1 MCGIIGGNWFTSF
14 EQTHTQLNKIIH
26 RGRDASIVDEIDS
39 VFVGHNRLSI
49 QDLSSAANQP
59 MWNEDKTVC
68 IVYNGELWDSTET
81 TELKKSLKTK
91 FITKSDTEII
101 LNAYCELGTKS
112 FELLDGMFSFC
123 IVDSKI
129 NKVFVVRD
137 YVGEL
142 PLWYAI
148 DNDGK
153 LVFCSEKKGLPISEL
168 YQKQVKVV
176 YEDDQYFCIKP
187 LTYEAS
193 VSYGYQTK
201 WCTASVHDQSYFYNH
216 SRDGVLVYV
225 IDKIN
230 NMKFGFYHN
239 DHQIQIYNQKDD
251 RVDSMETGLPLEL
264 LHKLFSEM
272 KSDVKDKNFNYKLF
286 SESELK
292 KMTMYRYDEPIP
304 VPMEEMMTE
313 EMTEEMIVE
322 RPTNEAVITH
332 TGLHND
338 VIEDMRQR
346 IRRLRPTNPLEV
358 GDDLP

>member
-1 MCGIIGGNWFTSF
+1 MGIKKIKKENDVIDISLIDLMGKLDTS
-14 EQTHTQLNKIIH
+14 ETKKYTQFLVKI
-26 RGRDASIVDEIDS
+26 
-39 VFVGHNRLSI
+39 
-49 QDLSSAANQP
+49 
-59 MWNEDKTVC
+59 
-68 IVYNGELWDSTET
+68 
-81 TELKKSLKTK
+81 LKKS
-91 FITKSDTEII
+91 F
-101 LNAYCELGTKS
+101 
-112 FELLDGMFSFC
+112 
-123 IVDSKI
+123 
-129 NKVFVVRD
+129 
-137 YVGEL
+137 
-142 PLWYAI
+142 
-148 DNDGK
+148 DNDIKYMVKESSSRERK
-153 LVFCSEKKGLPISEL
+153 LDEVLGNNTFDSWMTKRLIGHLYGWDEMNLFVEFCDYMERGLTNEKDVSKYDSWEMVATEV
-168 YQKQVKVV
+168 YQAKNRDLFKKAKKQVKVV

-230 NMKFGFYHN
+230 NVKFGFYHN

-322 RPTNEAVITH
+322 RPTNEAVRTH

-338 VIEDMRQR
+338 VIEDMQQR

>member
-1 MCGIIGGNWFTSF
+1 MGIKKIKKENDVIDISLIDLMGKLDTS
-14 EQTHTQLNKIIH
+14 ETKKYTQFLVKI
-26 RGRDASIVDEIDS
+26 
-39 VFVGHNRLSI
+39 
-49 QDLSSAANQP
+49 
-59 MWNEDKTVC
+59 
-68 IVYNGELWDSTET
+68 
-81 TELKKSLKTK
+81 LKKS
-91 FITKSDTEII
+91 F
-101 LNAYCELGTKS
+101 
-112 FELLDGMFSFC
+112 
-123 IVDSKI
+123 
-129 NKVFVVRD
+129 
-137 YVGEL
+137 
-142 PLWYAI
+142 
-148 DNDGK
+148 DNDIKYMVKDSSSRERK
-153 LVFCSEKKGLPISEL
+153 LDEVLGNNTFDSWMTKRLIGHLYGWDEMNLFVEFCDYMERGLTNEKDVSKYDSWEMVATEV
-168 YQKQVKVV
+168 YQAKNRDLFKKAKKQVKVV

-313 EMTEEMIVE
+313 EMTEEMMVE
-322 RPTNEAVITH
+322 RPTNEAVRTH
-332 TGLHND
+332 TDLHND